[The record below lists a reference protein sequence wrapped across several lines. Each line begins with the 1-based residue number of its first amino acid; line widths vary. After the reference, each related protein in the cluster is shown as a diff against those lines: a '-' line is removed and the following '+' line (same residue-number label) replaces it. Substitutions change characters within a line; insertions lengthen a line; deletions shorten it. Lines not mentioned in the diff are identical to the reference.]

1 MEIEIHAV
9 VEIVVDGKALLL
21 LHVVRHGKV
30 AVGRVALREE
40 DCVVEPDVLLSRDA
54 LRNKKLI

>member
-9 VEIVVDGKALLL
+9 VEVVVDGEALLL

-30 AVGRVALREE
+30 AVGGVALREE
-40 DCVVEPDVLLSRDA
+40 DCVVEADVLLSRDA
-54 LRNKKLI
+54 LRNNKLF